1 MTANKKDARAE
12 RSNHDT
18 PPLSPF
24 SSFLMIVLVAFA
36 VLFLLPRPQDI
47 SVQGWRLL
55 AIFLCTILA
64 MILRPIP
71 VGAAVLTGLTL
82 TVLAQVFSISQ
93 ALSAYASSTVWLV
106 MTAFFIARALINT
119 GLARRI
125 ALVFVRMW
133 GRTSLGIGYALA
145 ASDMVLAGIIPSNGA
160 RVGGVILPIT
170 RTLAAVY
177 DSLPGKTAALL
188 GTYLMLALYESDV
201 IACAM
206 FLTGQAGNPIG
217 ARLAEQS
224 AGVPMSWAS
233 WLHAACV
240 PGMAALALAPWLTY
254 KLSPPEIRHTPQ
266 AAAIARRE
274 LMEMGPMSRHER
286 IVLAVFVLV
295 CGLWATSSFH
305 SLDTTTVAFLGVAI
319 LLVTKVLSWKDA
331 MQEHVGWDVFVWY
344 GGMIRLG
351 EGLNEFGL
359 TSAFAG
365 WISSHFAGW
374 SWPALAVV
382 VILVYFYAHYGF
394 ASITTHFISM
404 YIPFLSILMAAGAPV
419 PLMAYAMVF
428 FTNLSASLTHYGTTP
443 APIIFAA
450 GYVSHGAWWK
460 TGLWMSFI
468 NLAIWSSAGLLWWKY
483 IGLW

>member
-1 MTANKKDARAE
+1 MSRAREDAPPI
-12 RSNHDT
+12 
-18 PPLSPF
+18 PPLWS
-24 SSFLMIVLVAFA
+24 LALILVLACA
-36 VLFLLPRPQDI
+36 VLFLWQRPAEV
-47 SVQGWRLL
+47 SAQGQRLL

-71 VGAAVLTGLTL
+71 VGAAVLTGLAL
-82 TVLAQVFSISQ
+82 TVPAGIFTVSQ

-106 MTAFFIARALINT
+106 MSAFFIARALIGT

-133 GRTSLGIGYALA
+133 GGTSLGIGYALA

-170 RTLAAVY
+170 RTLAEVY
-177 DSLPGKTAALL
+177 NSLPGKTAALL

-201 IACAM
+201 TACAM

-217 ARLAEQS
+217 ARLAEEH
-224 AGVPMSWAS
+224 AGVAMTWAG
-233 WLHAACV
+233 WLRTACV
-240 PGMAALALAPWLTY
+240 PALAAMAATPWLVY
-254 KLSPPEIRHTPQ
+254 RLSPPEIKHTPQ

-274 LMEMGPMSRHER
+274 LAAMGPLSREEK
-286 IVLAVFVLV
+286 IVLAVFLLV

-305 SLDTTTVAFLGVAI
+305 GLETTAVAFLGVAV
-319 LLVTKVLSWKDA
+319 LLVTGVLSWKDA

-365 WISSHFAGW
+365 WVSGHFTGW
-374 SWPALAVV
+374 SWPALAAV
-382 VILVYFYAHYGF
+382 VILVYFYAHYAF

-404 YIPFLSILMAAGAPV
+404 YAPFLGVLTAAGAPA
-419 PLMAYAMVF
+419 PLVAYMMVF
-428 FTNLSASLTHYGTTP
+428 YTNLSASLTHYGTTP

-450 GYVSHGAWWK
+450 GYVAHGTWWK
-460 TGLWMSFI
+460 MGLWISFA
-468 NLAIWSSAGLLWWKY
+468 NLAIWSAAGLVWWKY
-483 IGLW
+483 LGLW